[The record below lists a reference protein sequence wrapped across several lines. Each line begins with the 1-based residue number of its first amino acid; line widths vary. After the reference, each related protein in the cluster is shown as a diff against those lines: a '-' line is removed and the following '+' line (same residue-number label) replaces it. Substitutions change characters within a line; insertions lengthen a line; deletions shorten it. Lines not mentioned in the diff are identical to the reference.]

1 MNWENLKQNKCPHC
15 SELLEESLIDFK
27 FNCTSCLFTIDIS
40 RKLSIEAHR
49 AHPEKAGVKL
59 RWQNLRDERCPICT
73 SHLNYGTGTY
83 DILTCINPDC
93 TFKIR
98 HDRFVEIMADASHPC
113 NQFYEREKL
122 QRHGIEEE

>member
-1 MNWENLKQNKCPHC
+1 MNWENLKYNKCPYDNGD
-15 SELLEESLIDFK
+15 LEESPLDFK
-27 FNCTSCLFTIDIS
+27 FYCTSCRFNIDAN

-49 AHPEKAGVKL
+49 GNPENKGIKIK
-59 RWQNLRDERCPICT
+59 WQNLRDEKCPLCA
-73 SHLNYGTGTY
+73 SHLSYGTGAY
-83 DILTCINPDC
+83 DILACINGDC

-98 HDRFVEIMADASHPC
+98 HDRFVEIMADVSHPC